1 MKRIL
6 TIAILLAGIT
16 LASCKKDE
24 VVSSDVAFMA
34 MLSGAE
40 EVPAVTTTA
49 TGMLEGTFNKV
60 TKVLTYTA
68 TYSGMTPTAWHI
80 HKGAKGANGGVIYAL
95 VSTAFASPLKSATV
109 ALTAEQETDLMA
121 GNYYINF
128 HSAKSPSGE
137 IRGQLLKQ

>member
-49 TGMLEGTFNKV
+49 TGMLDGVFNKD
-60 TKVLTYTA
+60 TKIFTYTL
-68 TYSGMTPTAWHI
+68 TFSGMTPTAWHI
-80 HKGAKGANGGVIYAL
+80 HKAAKGANGGVIFDLGKTYTT
-95 VSTAFASPLKSATV
+95 SFKGTTA
-109 ALTAEQETDLMA
+109 ALTTDQETDLMA
-121 GNYYINF
+121 GNYYVNF
-128 HSAKSPSGE
+128 HSAKSASGE
-137 IRGQLLKQ
+137 VRGQLLKR

>member
-1 MKRIL
+1 MKKIL

-16 LASCKKDE
+16 LTSCKKDE
-24 VVSSDVAFMA
+24 VVSNDVAFMA

-40 EVPAVTTTA
+40 EVPAVSTTA

-60 TKVLTYTA
+60 TKIFTYTA
-68 TYSGMTPTAWHI
+68 TFSGMTPTAWHI
-80 HKGAKGANGGVIYAL
+80 HKGAKGANGGVIFAL
-95 VSTAFASPLKSATV
+95 GTTFASPFKSATV

-121 GNYYINF
+121 GSYYINF

>member
-1 MKRIL
+1 MKKIL
-6 TIAILLAGIT
+6 TLSILLLVIT
-16 LASCKKDE
+16 FASCKKDE
-24 VVSSDVAFMA
+24 VASPNVTFMA

-40 EVPAVTTTA
+40 EVPSVTTTA
-49 TGMLEGTFNKV
+49 SGMFEGVYNKD
-60 TKVLTYTA
+60 TKILTYTL

-80 HKGAKGANGGVIYAL
+80 HKGAKGTNGGVIFGL
-95 VSTAFASPLKSATV
+95 GTTFTSPFKSATV

-121 GNYYINF
+121 GNYYVNF

>member
-1 MKRIL
+1 MKNL
-6 TIAILLAGIT
+6 FAIAILMVGFT
-16 LASCKKDE
+16 LTSCKKDE

-49 TGMLEGTFNKV
+49 SGMFDGVYNKD
-60 TKVLTYTA
+60 TKILTYTI
-68 TYSGMTPTAWHI
+68 TYSGITPTAWHI
-80 HKGAKGANGGVIYAL
+80 HKAAKGVTGGVIFNFGT
-95 VSTAFASPLKSATV
+95 SFSSPFKSATV
-109 ALTAEQETDLMA
+109 ALTAEQETELMA
-121 GNYYINF
+121 GNYYVNM

>member
-1 MKRIL
+1 MKNL
-6 TIAILLAGIT
+6 FAIAILMVGFT
-16 LASCKKDE
+16 LTSCKKDE

-49 TGMLEGTFNKV
+49 SGMFDGVYNKD
-60 TKVLTYTA
+60 TKILTYTF
-68 TYSGMTPTAWHI
+68 TYSGITPTAWHI
-80 HKGAKGANGGVIYAL
+80 HKAAKGVTGGVIFNFGT
-95 VSTAFASPLKSATV
+95 SFSSPFKSATA
-109 ALTAEQETDLMA
+109 ALTAEQETELMA
-121 GNYYINF
+121 GNYYVNM